1 MCCCFF
7 YICCFCCF
15 TKLNTKTLEIILIVF
30 HSIAT
35 LFLFCSFFIF
45 KWQSFEG
52 KFLAINLILFILIEL
67 ISIACLVFSILLL
80 IWRAKNKIKIKKI
93 KDIAIT
99 ISVIGFTFAILLI
112 ALTIIE
118 EFVFLYFL
126 PEDNLTLAFGIIIF
140 SVLELTTFLEIG
152 IWYIEK
158 NRVELGLDIPPP
170 ENTGYRATVRQTT
183 SSGRKTMYEPNKRKK
198 NVNKLIYISDDVT
211 FIESP
216 GPEFEV
222 ISI

>member
-1 MCCCFF
+1 MTYFF
-7 YICCFCCF
+7 G
-15 TKLNTKTLEIILIVF
+15 LI
-30 HSIAT
+30 
-35 LFLFCSFFIF
+35 
-45 KWQSFEG
+45 
-52 KFLAINLILFILIEL
+52 
-67 ISIACLVFSILLL
+67 
-80 IWRAKNKIKIKKI
+80 
-93 KDIAIT
+93 D
-99 ISVIGFTFAILLI
+99 
-112 ALTIIE
+112 
-118 EFVFLYFL
+118 
-126 PEDNLTLAFGIIIF
+126 F

-170 ENTGYRATVRQTT
+170 ENTGYGGATVRQTT

-198 NVNKLIYISDDVT
+198 NVNKLIYISNDVT